1 MFHEDDVRA
10 AGNENRPAI
19 EELIKKSGC
28 AATTRSRCLP
38 MDRAS
43 CSRGRALPKG
53 VEPGDFRYRN
63 AGCELSRRTSGILV
77 NDL

>member
-1 MFHEDDVRA
+1 VRGYDA
-10 AGNENRPAI
+10 VAVLADGSRQ
-19 EELIKKSGC
+19 LF
-28 AATTRSRCLP
+28 TRAR
-38 MDRAS
+38 
-43 CSRGRALPKG
+43 LPKG